1 MKLMSEKRAAQMREE
16 YEKLNELEQ
25 RRVERIM
32 RDSADIATRPKI
44 ILIILCGIFSVLFIL
59 AFIEVELWLFATGNT
74 AAGVLFL
81 FPLLLLFV
89 GPYGV
94 YFMYKI
100 MRRTTL
106 EGATE
111 CLLKEKVFKNSK
123 IAKTKFVKNKVINK
137 DRL

>member
-1 MKLMSEKRAAQMREE
+1 
-16 YEKLNELEQ
+16 
-25 RRVERIM
+25 VERIM
-32 RDSADIATRPKI
+32 RDSADIATRPKQ
-44 ILIILCGIFSVLFIL
+44 ILILLSGIISVLFII
-59 AFIEVELWLFATGNT
+59 AFIDVELWLFANGNIT
-74 AAGVLFL
+74 AGVLFL

-94 YFMYKI
+94 YFMYMV

-111 CLLKEKVFKNSK
+111 CLLKEKEFKKSK

>member
-1 MKLMSEKRAAQMREE
+1 MNDKLAAQMREE

-32 RDSADIATRPKI
+32 RESSDIATKKNQ
-44 ILIILCGIFSVLFIL
+44 ILILFSAVFSVIFII
-59 AFIEVELWLFATGNT
+59 AFIDVEIWLFANGNT

-89 GPYGV
+89 GPYSL
-94 YFMYKI
+94 YFMYRV

-111 CLLKEKVFKNSK
+111 CLLNEKKFKKSK

>member
-1 MKLMSEKRAAQMREE
+1 MKLMSEKRAAQMHEE
-16 YEKLNELEQ
+16 YEKLSELEQ

-32 RDSADIATRPKI
+32 RDSADIATPKKQV
-44 ILIILCGIFSVLFIL
+44 LMLLSGIFSVIFII
-59 AFIEVELWLFATGNT
+59 AFIDVELWLFANGNT
-74 AAGVLFL
+74 TAGILFL

-89 GPYGV
+89 GPYGI
-94 YFMYKI
+94 YFMYRV

-111 CLLKEKVFKNSK
+111 CLLKEKEFKKSK
-123 IAKTKFVKNKVINK
+123 IAKTKFVKDKVINK